1 MLRVEKDCV
10 ELQVKL
16 QEVQKR
22 LQTEQSTKMEYQTF
36 TEEQVITIKRLRD
49 ENFKLKKHVSTQP
62 GFALTTINELTHK
75 IKLRSSVINATSSV
89 IHATSLVI
97 NELIVPRQI
106 EELKLEKYK
115 SSSENGT
122 VENSEEE
129 RLNALVSSVAHRYT
143 VYSLRD
149 IMCLHNLLHL

>member
-49 ENFKLKKHVSTQP
+49 ENFKLKKHVSI
-62 GFALTTINELTHK
+62 GISLSDL
-75 IKLRSSVINATSSV
+75 SSLPI
-89 IHATSLVI
+89 
-97 NELIVPRQI
+97 Q
-106 EELKLEKYK
+106 
-115 SSSENGT
+115 
-122 VENSEEE
+122 
-129 RLNALVSSVAHRYT
+129 
-143 VYSLRD
+143 
-149 IMCLHNLLHL
+149 

>member
-49 ENFKLKKHVSTQP
+49 ENFKLKKHVST
-62 GFALTTINELTHK
+62 ELM
-75 IKLRSSVINATSSV
+75 S
-89 IHATSLVI
+89 
-97 NELIVPRQI
+97 
-106 EELKLEKYK
+106 
-115 SSSENGT
+115 
-122 VENSEEE
+122 
-129 RLNALVSSVAHRYT
+129 
-143 VYSLRD
+143 
-149 IMCLHNLLHL
+149 CNLSIFQF

>member
-49 ENFKLKKHVSTQP
+49 ENFKLKKHVSFTFMSRFNVSNVMKSTLFEKSKRFQYFMYAS
-62 GFALTTINELTHK
+62 GNEKMKRFPDT
-75 IKLRSSVINATSSV
+75 
-89 IHATSLVI
+89 
-97 NELIVPRQI
+97 
-106 EELKLEKYK
+106 
-115 SSSENGT
+115 
-122 VENSEEE
+122 
-129 RLNALVSSVAHRYT
+129 
-143 VYSLRD
+143 
-149 IMCLHNLLHL
+149 